1 MVRVNEPGSDGAGR
15 GGPERTEPGS
25 AQLPEDSGPEA
36 IELGG
41 IGPPDDDAEVGSSDA
56 DGAVF
61 SVARIETQDDRTAG
75 TGFIVAPGTLL
86 TCAHVAELAGA
97 GPGDRVR
104 LVFPHLPGA
113 PRTTAQVLPDG
124 WRAPDAEDV
133 AVLRLDED
141 VPDGGRPVRL
151 GSAAGARGHGVRSFG
166 FPAQAP
172 RGGHFGYGRAGD
184 LLPAGAGP
192 EAVLQLTDAN
202 DLTTGFSGGPLLD
215 DVTGLVIGMVTSIT
229 GPDEQ
234 SRGLNI
240 AYATPTHILRTAL
253 PELVEHSHCPYRA
266 LEPFTEE
273 HVAWFH
279 GRQAAVAETLAQ
291 LRRHQQVLLLLGPSG
306 SGKSSLIQAGVLPA
320 LADGGLPGS
329 DRWVP
334 LLARPGGH
342 LAAEL
347 EQTGLSGATTDGIL
361 PAVRSWSAARPD
373 GQRPI
378 VIIDQF
384 EELLT
389 DSGEQADTQLAAT
402 EEHLVELIRSRA
414 AATVILVMRDDFYP
428 LLAARAPALL
438 KEVTPGLF
446 NVPAALDIP
455 DLHAMVA
462 NPARAV
468 GLHVE
473 AGLAA
478 RIVADVLAADPAA
491 ATTRQAPI
499 TLLPLIQLTLSQLWE
514 RRHDG
519 RLTHRAYDRIG
530 GVTGSL
536 TTWCDTALDRLP
548 AADRPTA
555 RRLLTA
561 LVRPADAT
569 HAIPAT
575 RRQVL
580 LTDLRQLAR
589 DALAPGS
596 GGDEEFDRVLA
607 ALTRRRIV
615 TTRTVP
621 QIDGT
626 PGRAIAELMH
636 EALIREWGD
645 LRRWVAADHRFQD
658 WLDRVGKQYER
669 YVRSSDP
676 GDLLDGSDL
685 VEGTDWAKER
695 GLPGTVSSFLARS
708 RRHQQAE
715 LRRTRRVNVALSCLL
730 ALALIAAGV
739 AFWQQQTAIT
749 AQRVAQSQEM
759 AAQYSAI
766 RNSDPDLAALL
777 AVQAYRISPTD
788 EAVAVLHAAAASELR
803 GVLTGHSATVHTV
816 AFSTDG
822 STVATGGWDGRIR
835 LWTASDGTLRRT
847 LVSGAKAVGSVAFSP
862 DGRTLASTGD
872 DGAVRLW
879 DVRTGDLRATMT
891 GHTGGVYSVAF
902 SPDGRTLA
910 TGSADRTARLWDTA
924 TGRVREVLAAHT
936 DTVRSVGFTPDGAS
950 LTTAG
955 EDGAVRVWDVAKAAT
970 RRTLRGDDEFYTSAI
985 SPDGRTLAAAGD
997 GGKITLWHL
1006 ATGKVK
1012 KSITTDFLFIN
1023 SLDFGQDDRFL
1034 AVGSNDNTVTIW
1046 DTDAGS
1052 QYDSFH
1058 GHTDYVQTVAFGPD
1072 GRTLLS
1078 GGYDQ
1083 TARLWDT
1090 KTTEAQKVL
1099 TEPAGAVRAAAFSP
1113 DGRTLASGSEK
1124 GSVRLWDPA
1133 TGKTLRQLTG
1143 HTALVSSVAFRPDGR
1158 MLATGSSDRTVR
1170 LWDVATGRALR
1181 TLKGHTDYLTAVAF
1195 SPDGRTLATGGI
1207 DDTVRLW
1214 DVTTGRIRRTL
1225 PAPGGVFSVAF
1236 SPDGRTL
1243 ATGSG
1248 LATGG
1253 GMDRTVRLWD
1263 PRSGTA
1269 RRTIS
1274 VRTPGV
1280 TSVAFTP
1287 DGRTLATGSIVDSAV
1302 NLWDASSGAPRRT
1315 LARHDGYVSAAVFS
1329 RDGRTLISGT
1339 KNGWV
1344 YLWDMATARLHKILT
1359 GHEGGVQALT
1369 VSPNGRTFASG
1380 SDDGTIRLW
1389 RLNSPDPE
1397 AAIRQICRALHRDFT
1412 PEERTIYLKG
1422 RDVEGPVCPPR

>member
-1 MVRVNEPGSDGAGR
+1 MGTINESGSGDAGFT
-15 GGPERTEPGS
+15 GPAPIES
-25 AQLPEDSGPEA
+25 ASTQPPEDSSPNATEPQSTD
-36 IELGG
+36 
-41 IGPPDDDAEVGSSDA
+41 PPKDDGTAGSS
-56 DGAVF
+56 GAEGVVY
-61 SVARIETQDDRTAG
+61 SVARVETQDGRTAG

-86 TCAHVAELAGA
+86 TCAHVVALAGG
-97 GPGDRVR
+97 GPGGRVHV
-104 LVFPHLPGA
+104 VFPHLPGA
-113 PRTTAQVLPDG
+113 PRTTAQVLPEG
-124 WRAPDAEDV
+124 WRSPEAEDI
-133 AVLRLDED
+133 AVLRLDKD
-141 VPDGGRPVRL
+141 APADGRPVRL
-151 GSAAGARGHGVRSFG
+151 GSASESCGHRVRSFG

-184 LLPAGAGP
+184 LLPADAGP

-240 AYATPTHILRTAL
+240 AYATPTHVLRTVQ
-253 PELVEHSHCPYRA
+253 PELAENSRCPYRA
-266 LEPFTEE
+266 LEPFTER

-291 LRRHQQVLLLLGPSG
+291 FRRHQQVLLLLGPSG
-306 SGKSSLIQAGVLPA
+306 SGKSSLVRAGLLPA
-320 LADGGLPGS
+320 LAGGGLPGS
-329 DRWVP
+329 DCWVP

-347 EQTGLSGATTDGIL
+347 EQTGLSGATTNGIL
-361 PAVRSWSAARPD
+361 PAVRSWSPAGR
-373 GQRPI
+373 GNQRPI
-378 VIIDQF
+378 IVIDQF

-389 DSGEQADTQLAAT
+389 DAGEQADVHLAAA
-402 EEHLVELIRSRA
+402 EGQLVELIRARA

-446 NVPAALDIP
+446 NVPAALGIP
-455 DLHAMVA
+455 DLHAIVA
-462 NPARAV
+462 EPALAV

-473 AGLAA
+473 NGLAE
-478 RIVADVLAADPAA
+478 RIVEDVLAADPAA

-499 TLLPLIQLTLSQLWE
+499 TLLPLLQLTLSQLWE

-519 RLTHRAYDRIG
+519 WLTHRAYDRIG

-569 HAIPAT
+569 HAVPAT

-580 LTDLRQLAR
+580 LTDLRELAG
-589 DALAPGS
+589 DTLAPGP
-596 GGDEEFDRVLA
+596 GAEAQFDRVLA
-607 ALTRRRIV
+607 SLTHRRIV
-615 TTRTVP
+615 TTRAVP
-621 QIDGT
+621 QADGT
-626 PGRAIAELMH
+626 PGPATAELMH

-645 LRRWVAADHRFQD
+645 LRRWVADDHRFQD

-685 VEGTDWAKER
+685 AEGTDWAKER

-730 ALALIAAGV
+730 ALSLVAAGI
-739 AFWQQQTAIT
+739 AFWQRQTAIT

-777 AVQAYRISPTD
+777 AVQAYRISPTE
-788 EAVAVLHAAAASELR
+788 EAVSVLHAAAASELR
-803 GVLTGHSATVHTV
+803 SVLRGHSDVQTA
-816 AFSTDG
+816 AFSPDG
-822 STVATGGWDGRIR
+822 STVATGDWDGRIR
-835 LWTASDGTLRRT
+835 LWSVSDGALRRT
-847 LVSGAKAVGSVAFSP
+847 LVSRAKVVGSVAFSP
-862 DGRTLASTGD
+862 DGKTLASAGD

-879 DVRTGDLRATMT
+879 DVRTGDRRAALT
-891 GHTGGVYSVAF
+891 GHTGGVFSVAF

-910 TGSADRTARLWDTA
+910 TGSADRTARLWDTV
-924 TGRVREVLAAHT
+924 TGRVRAVLAAHT
-936 DTVRSVGFTPDGAS
+936 EVVRSVGFTPDGAT
-950 LTTAG
+950 LATAS
-955 EDGAVRVWDVAKAAT
+955 EDGTVRVWDVATAAT
-970 RRTLRGDDEFYTSAI
+970 HKTLRGDKEFYTSAI

-997 GGKITLWHL
+997 EGKITLWNL
-1006 ATGKVK
+1006 GTGKVL
-1012 KSITTDFLFIN
+1012 KSITTDFIFIN
-1023 SLDFGQDDRFL
+1023 SLDFGEDNRFL
-1034 AVGSNDNTVTIW
+1034 AVGSNDNIVTIW
-1046 DTDAGS
+1046 DTDTGS
-1052 QYDSFH
+1052 QHDSFR
-1058 GHTDYVQTVAFGPD
+1058 GHTDYVQTVVFGPD

-1078 GGYDQ
+1078 GGRDES
-1083 TARLWDT
+1083 ARLWDT
-1090 KTTEAQKVL
+1090 KTTEAEKVL

-1113 DGRTLASGSEK
+1113 DGHTLATGGQK
-1124 GSVRLWDPA
+1124 GSVRLWDPV
-1133 TGKTLRQLTG
+1133 TGKTVRQLAG
-1143 HTALVSSVAFRPDGR
+1143 HTALVSSMAFRPDGR
-1158 MLATGSSDRTVR
+1158 ILATGSSDRTVR
-1170 LWDVATGRALR
+1170 LWDVTTGRVLR
-1181 TLKGHTDYLTAVAF
+1181 TLKGHTDYLSAVAF

-1207 DDTVRLW
+1207 DGRVRLW
-1214 DVTTGRIRRTL
+1214 DTTTGRIRRTL
-1225 PAPGGVFSVAF
+1225 PVPGGAFSVAF

-1243 ATGSG
+1243 ATGGG
-1248 LATGG
+1248 LATGTST
-1253 GMDRTVRLWD
+1253 DRTVRLWD

-1302 NLWDASSGAPRRT
+1302 YLWDASSGAPQRT

-1329 RDGRTLISGT
+1329 RDGRTLICGT

-1344 YLWDMATARLHKILT
+1344 YLWDMATGQLHKILT
-1359 GHEGGVQALT
+1359 GHEYGVQALT
-1369 VSPNGRTFASG
+1369 VSPDGHTFASG

-1397 AAIRQICRALHRDFT
+1397 AVIQRICRAIHRDFT
-1412 PEERTIYLKG
+1412 PEERTMYLKG